1 MHRFAGLLATAFV
14 LAHIVLVV
22 AVNPANLG
30 LLDIAHAPNRARAAT
45 GALGVLIVLTV
56 LRRRRRHR
64 YEVWRWVLGCGR
76 LLRRDHPG
84 WQSSRSGLAN
94 RLGVRGLEPPAPP
107 RRAPSVPP
115 Y

>member
-45 GALGVLIVLTV
+45 GALGVVIALTV

-64 YEVWRWVLGCGR
+64 YEVWRWVLGCASCGSDPCELVAPLSLTR
-76 LLRRDHPG
+76 LH
-84 WQSSRSGLAN
+84 WLAGQ
-94 RLGVRGLEPPAPP
+94 LSASPAG
-107 RRAPSVPP
+107 
-115 Y
+115 